1 MKKTLLIFGFL
12 LVGLSMYSQT
22 LTTIMKIDTVIM
34 EEFKTVDEAGT
45 AITSYRR
52 LTNEQ
57 ARAYIEKIKGYND
70 DKVDQLQMVNM
81 EINILVDRLKYA
93 KDEKDRLQMEIQDNK
108 RRIDEYRNI
117 INR

>member
-1 MKKTLLIFGFL
+1 MKKTLLIIGLL

-22 LTTIMKIDTVIM
+22 LTTIMKIDTVIL
-34 EEFKTVDEAGT
+34 EEFKTTDEAGT

-70 DKVDQLQMVNM
+70 DKADQLEMVNM
-81 EINILVDRLKYA
+81 EIDILNDRLKSA
-93 KDEKDRLQMEIQDNK
+93 KSEKDRLQMEIQDNK
-108 RRIDEYRNI
+108 RRIEEYKNI